1 MSRYVR
7 IPKYAKVKNAVI
19 GLGVDMKD
27 GGLTVLGAVIFLAS
41 VIAHRQALG
50 ITAFLI
56 CYVANRY
63 YLSFKK
69 SNLPGWFP
77 QFLYKHGIG
86 SYSRGLSGKTKRYF
100 GDNKAVWAGSESH
113 LSQISDQHN

>member
-1 MSRYVR
+1 VSRYVR
-7 IPKYAKVKNAVI
+7 IPKHAKVHNAVI

-27 GGLTVLGAVIFLAS
+27 GALTVIGAVIFLAS

-50 ITAFLI
+50 ITAFLA

-69 SNLPGWFP
+69 NNLPGWFP
-77 QFLYKHGIG
+77 RFLYKHGLG
-86 SYSRGLSGKTKRYF
+86 NYSRGLSGKTKRYF
-100 GDNKAVWAGSESH
+100 GDNKGIWAGSDAH
-113 LSQISDQHN
+113 IKKITDQLN